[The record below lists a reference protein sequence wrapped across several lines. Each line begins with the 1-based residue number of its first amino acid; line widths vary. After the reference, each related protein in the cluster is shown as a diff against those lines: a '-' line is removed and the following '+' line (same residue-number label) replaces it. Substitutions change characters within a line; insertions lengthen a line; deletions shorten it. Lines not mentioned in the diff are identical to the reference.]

1 MSALPPLGGVD
12 AAAASRETASISDA
26 AARLKSGQPAGKAAE
41 AAQQFESVFLSQLF
55 SMMFSGVGTD
65 DLFGGGAGEKM
76 WRGFL
81 IDHIADAYA
90 ERGGLGIASAVTA
103 QIIEMSEPTE

>member
-12 AAAASRETASISDA
+12 AAAASRETANLSRA
-26 AARLKSGQPAGKAAE
+26 AARLTPGQPADKATE

-65 DLFGGGAGEKM
+65 GMFGGGAGEKM

-81 IDHIADAYA
+81 VDHIADAYA
-90 ERGGLGIASAVTA
+90 ERGGLGVASAVTA
-103 QIIEMSEPTE
+103 QIIEMSERTE